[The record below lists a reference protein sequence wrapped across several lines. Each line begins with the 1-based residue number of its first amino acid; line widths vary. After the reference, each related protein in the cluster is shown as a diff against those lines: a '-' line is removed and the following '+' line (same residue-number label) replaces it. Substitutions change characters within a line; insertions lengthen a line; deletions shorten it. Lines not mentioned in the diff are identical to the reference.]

1 MITTSTK
8 TTIFTTGKSGA
19 AVQQIIAV
27 SYRTAKISLPCDA
40 RGTHGKENVHGK
52 DTGWRTAKIRFTAKS
67 AAPHGKVSSHGKVP
81 RKPTAKKQA
90 RQRA

>member
-27 SYRTAKISLPCDA
+27 SYRTAKISLPCDT
-40 RGTHGKENVHGK
+40 RGTHGKEHVHGK
-52 DTGWRTAKIRFTAKS
+52 DTGWRTAMICCTATS
-67 AAPHGKVSSHGKVP
+67 RVPHGNVPSHGKVP
-81 RKPTAKKQA
+81 QTRTAKKS
-90 RQRA
+90 